1 MNKVD
6 KHILDGGVFRQ
17 IHQENLLEIEVINR
31 EYLENGVFTRF
42 LGKVKALRA
51 LEKRVNARSR
61 YYGVIYDLHGGI
73 HSANRKSVGITM
85 ERPI

>member
-1 MNKVD
+1 MDKVD
-6 KHILDGGVFRQ
+6 NQILDGNAFRQ
-17 IHQENLLEIEVINR
+17 IHQENLLEIDVINR
-31 EYLENGVFTRF
+31 EYLDNGVFTRF
-42 LGKVKALRA
+42 FGKVKALRA
-51 LEKRVNARSR
+51 FEKRVNARSR